1 MLSQSQQKNERSQNA
16 LKNAAPAN
24 ASAKNVFYLTV
35 NLFFEVIVVTVF
47 KLPKMTKQ
55 EMWKLIRRQ
64 RLCRIAF
71 KGDEYPYM
79 APFQYVVLDGTLY
92 FHFTDYGKKMKLLE
106 KDKRIC
112 VEIEEYRED
121 LSEYSFIVLRGTLKV
136 VTDPKERAEALH
148 NLSEEGKQKLSP
160 NFLPAHGFKKE
171 DGWNSL
177 TPTNPS
183 LVAIKLENIT
193 QEIGLKSP

>member
-1 MLSQSQQKNERSQNA
+1 M
-16 LKNAAPAN
+16 
-24 ASAKNVFYLTV
+24 F
-35 NLFFEVIVVTVF
+35 VVAVF

-55 EMWKLIRRQ
+55 ELWKLIRRQ

-71 KGDEYPYM
+71 KGDIYPYM
-79 APFQYVVLDGTLY
+79 APFQYVVFDDTLY
-92 FHFTDYGKKMKLLE
+92 FHFTDYGTKMKLIE
-106 KDKRIC
+106 NDIRVA

-136 VTDPKERAEALH
+136 VTDQQERAKALQK
-148 NLSEEGKQKLSP
+148 LSEEGEQKLSP

-171 DGWNSL
+171 DSWSSL
-177 TPTNPS
+177 TQTYIS
-183 LVAIKLENIT
+183 LVVIKLENIL